1 MYILVLALESLAGGR
16 LEWMISGFAMLYAT
30 FANWL
35 SLVLVCFYFPLTWK
49 KRKTV
54 TNLLGMLGGLICAVY
69 YFFLRFLTDAITEE
83 IVERHFQGIE
93 QIACPLSAI
102 LAAAALAGFV
112 LCGRNLILRR
122 AFSRAARLAV
132 SLPLFFV
139 CAVMLSMQIYALAT
153 GGLARLS
160 ILGLPELIL
169 AMVLAVT
176 LGAKK
181 SSQDTVISGGEA
193 A

>member
-1 MYILVLALESLAGGR
+1 MYIIVLALESLASGR
-16 LEWMISGFAMLYAT
+16 LEWMVSGFAMLYAT

-35 SLVLVCFYFPLTWK
+35 SLTLVCFYFPLTWK

-54 TNLLGMLGGLICAVY
+54 TNLLGMLGGLFCSVY

-83 IVERHFQGIE
+83 ITDRHFQGIE
-93 QIACPLSAI
+93 PIACLLSAT
-102 LAAAALAGFV
+102 LAAAVLAGFV

-122 AFSRAARLAV
+122 AFSRATRLAI
-132 SLPLFFV
+132 SLPIFFV
-139 CAVMLSMQIYALAT
+139 CAAMLSLQIYTLAT

-176 LGAKK
+176 LGEKK
-181 SSQDTVISGGEA
+181 VSQGTVIWGGEA

>member
-1 MYILVLALESLAGGR
+1 MYTIVLALESLAGGR
-16 LEWMISGFAMLYAT
+16 LEWVISGFTMLYAT

-35 SLVLVCFYFPLTWK
+35 SLALVCFYFPLTWK

-54 TNLLGMLGGLICAVY
+54 TNLLGMLGGLLCSVY

-83 IVERHFQGIE
+83 ITDRHFQGIE

-122 AFSRAARLAV
+122 AFSRAARLAI

-139 CAVMLSMQIYALAT
+139 CAVILSVQIYSLAT
-153 GGLARLS
+153 ESLARLS

-176 LGAKK
+176 LGAKQA
-181 SSQDTVISGGEA
+181 SQNTMISGGEA